1 MNKLAGNQEA
11 RPIPNTTPLLAKLG
25 QKRTAWSLWIATAVM
40 AAMAVAFAIPSR
52 SMPHPEWHPWALTL
66 VEPVM
71 LIAYAFP
78 GFVVARRR
86 PQSPIGWLLLFSGFG
101 AVLDS
106 LGEAYGLYAISRGMP
121 GGVLGAWVA
130 NWDFAFYLFPVYFLL
145 LLFPDGRL
153 PSARWR
159 TPAGIVA
166 ACGSAVSYD
175 LAVWDTVNVHSTT
188 TKRARSTTSWGL
200 TTSKGAMPPASVITA
215 GDCWCCDRWGSPG
228 RRSLAGV

>member
-11 RPIPNTTPLLAKLG
+11 RPIANTTPLLAKLG

-101 AVLDS
+101 QS
-106 LGEAYGLYAISRGMP
+106 STP
-121 GGVLGAWVA
+121 W
-130 NWDFAFYLFPVYFLL
+130 
-145 LLFPDGRL
+145 GRL
-153 PSARWR
+153 TGSTRFPEACRGVSWARGWR
-159 TPAGIVA
+159 TGPSLSTSSRSISCCCSSLMGDCRLHAGGRLLASSPPAG
-166 ACGSAVSYD
+166 CWYCCSRPSC
-175 LAVWDTVNVHSTT
+175 
-188 TKRARSTTSWGL
+188 RARLTVTTSRRCPIR
-200 TTSKGAMPPASVITA
+200 SAHQCCRSPPGMKACSHSCLSRV
-215 GDCWCCDRWGSPG
+215 RFY
-228 RRSLAGV
+228 